1 VKYLA
6 QLSLSRMVLCC
17 YFIWY
22 VVFVVRYFDSTAA
35 IWLTALGISVC
46 VGFALL
52 LSTWT
57 AHARFW
63 SFTTTHLFLVPF
75 CVSSFSA
82 LVKDRGFILIFSPHQ
97 WENGVAGGLCVLFC
111 LFAGATK
118 LFQRGNQP
126 LPEKSDAEQP

>member
-6 QLSLSRMVLCC
+6 QLNASRMVLCC

-22 VVFVVRYFDSTAA
+22 LVFAVLYFDRTPE

-52 LSTWT
+52 LSTWS
-57 AHARFW
+57 AHARVW
-63 SFTTTHLFLVPF
+63 SFTTFHLFLVPF

-82 LVKDRGFILIFSPHQ
+82 LVKGRGFILVFSPRE
-97 WENGVAGGLCVLFC
+97 WENGVAGGLCVLFG
-111 LFAGATK
+111 LFAAAVKLFHRSGATVPK
-118 LFQRGNQP
+118 KG
-126 LPEKSDAEQP
+126 DAELP